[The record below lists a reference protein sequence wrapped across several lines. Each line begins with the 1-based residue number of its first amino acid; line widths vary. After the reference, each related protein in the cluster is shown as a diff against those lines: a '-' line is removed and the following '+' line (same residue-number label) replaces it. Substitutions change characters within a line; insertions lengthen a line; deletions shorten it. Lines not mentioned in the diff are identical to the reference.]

1 MLSRIRNANL
11 VGHERVHVPYTKINL
26 SISRIL
32 RDEGFIEAFENLYDS
47 ISIKLKFKKGLKNE
61 PYISF
66 IKRVSKPG
74 LRVYVNV
81 NNIPKVLGGIG
92 IAVFIFVFIFVF
104 ILVILLVFILLT

>member
-11 VGHERVHVPYTKINL
+11 VGFEKVLVPYTKINF
-26 SISRIL
+26 SIAKIL
-32 RDEGFIEAFENLYDS
+32 RDEGFIDSFEDNTDF
-47 ISIKLKFKKGLKNE
+47 ISIKLKFKKGLKSK

-92 IAVFIFVFIFVF
+92 VAIFSFFFFCFIYVCHGPY
-104 ILVILLVFILLT
+104 

>member
-11 VGHERVHVPYTKINL
+11 AGFEKVSVPFTKINV
-26 SISRIL
+26 SIAKIL
-32 RDEGFIEAFENLYDS
+32 KEEGFVDS
-47 ISIKLKFKKGLKNE
+47 FDCIDNSIFIKLKFKKSSKRK

-81 NNIPKVLGGIG
+81 NNIPKILGGIG
-92 IAVFIFVFIFVF
+92 VAIFKLYF
-104 ILVILLVFILLT
+104 LLYFSN